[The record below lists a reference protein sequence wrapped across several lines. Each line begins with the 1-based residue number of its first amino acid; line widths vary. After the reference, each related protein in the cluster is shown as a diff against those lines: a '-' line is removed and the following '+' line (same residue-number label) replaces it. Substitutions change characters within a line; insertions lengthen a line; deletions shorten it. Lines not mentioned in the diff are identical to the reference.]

1 MRCTGLHSALP
12 EPNPRTV
19 TETTPPDPQPGGKDP
34 LRKNYREAFV
44 TNPSRAEHLEQG
56 KIALMCI
63 DVQYL
68 DAADGWGL
76 FSDPEKSGVPE
87 EGRRYY
93 FSRLKSIVIPGIQKL
108 QKAFRENMLEV
119 IHCRICALTRDG
131 RDRSP
136 GHRRLNLL
144 AAPGS
149 KEAQFLEEV
158 APVGDEIVINK
169 TASGVFSSTNI
180 HYVLSNMGIKSLYL
194 CGVYTNECVE
204 TTARDACDLGYFVT
218 IIDNACATVTQQLH
232 DASLATLRDRYA
244 RISTVDETLRELEDL
259 SVCSTSDIIT
269 MMD

>member
-1 MRCTGLHSALP
+1 M
-12 EPNPRTV
+12 
-19 TETTPPDPQPGGKDP
+19 TPPVSNTKPASPGKPTSKDP
-34 LRKNYREAFV
+34 LRENYREAFV
-44 TNPSRAEHLEQG
+44 TNPRRKEHLAEG

-76 FSDPEKSGVPE
+76 FSDPEKSGVTE

-93 FSRLKSIVIPGIQKL
+93 FNRLKQTVLPGMRKL
-108 QKAFRENMLEV
+108 QDAFRENMLEV
-119 IHCRICALTRDG
+119 IHCRICALTKDG

-144 AAPGS
+144 AAPDS
-149 KEAQFLEEV
+149 KEAEFLEEV
-158 APVGDEIVINK
+158 APKGDEIVINK

-180 HYVLSNMGIKSLYL
+180 HYVLSNMGIRSLYL

-218 IIDNACATVTQQLH
+218 VIDNACATVTQQLH

-244 RISTVDETLRELEDL
+244 RICTVEETLSELETL
-259 SVCSTSDIIT
+259 SVCSTTGIIT
-269 MMD
+269 VMD